1 MINNGDL
8 LRILSG
14 VPESRPRLIDLA
26 WLMVGEDG
34 RLDMQKVPFYA
45 KELKEAI
52 DEAEAYS
59 KTTQGAVECLRE
71 MGRSQ
76 S

>member
-1 MINNGDL
+1 MNSTEL
-8 LRILSG
+8 VRTLSE
-14 VPESRPRLIDLA
+14 VPEARLHLIDLA

-34 RLDMQKVPFYA
+34 RLDLQKVPFYA

-52 DEAEAYS
+52 NESADYS

>member
-1 MINNGDL
+1 MNPTELVG
-8 LRILSG
+8 ILSG

-52 DEAEAYS
+52 NESADYS